1 MSVLAADLGGTKIAA
16 ALVGENGQIVGR
28 VVTTP
33 TPAAAGAAAI
43 SSALIGVLREV
54 GTTGASRIAISSAGV
69 IDSRTGT
76 VVDATSNLAGWKG
89 TSLAA
94 DVSASLGLPV
104 SVLGDGHAF
113 ALGEALYGAAK
124 GARSCLVLA
133 VGTGV
138 GGSFLLDGTPML
150 GSHWAAG
157 HFGHLPVAEA
167 VGIPC
172 PCGRTGHLEAVGS
185 GSGMVAWY
193 HNHGGDRSVQGARQ
207 LFERADMDAVA
218 TSALEV
224 GGAALGAVA
233 GGLTNAY
240 DPDLVVIAGG
250 VVRSDTAWSASVE
263 AGYRSNLM
271 PVVSATPLILSNR
284 GDWLALRG
292 AAHFAANKKE
302 AW

>member
-16 ALVGENGQIVGR
+16 ALVGETGQIVGR

-33 TPAAAGAAAI
+33 TPASAGAAAI
-43 SSALIGVLREV
+43 SSALIGLLRQV